1 MHMAQAVNHSLPRRC
16 ARLLVGTCLA
26 LVSTCALPAGNPKVH
41 HDTSNV
47 SLAGI
52 GNTPLP
58 RVYPREEPRPC
69 DQVHVPTQDD
79 MLDLTRDQ
87 IEEIICRAALW
98 LDGFGGHGN
107 VLAARRSHGRLET
120 SYYWS
125 EFSGAETRVRFKVRV
140 ELPALKE
147 RLSAFVGLDND
158 DDFVRGRSEGF
169 ALRSEFPSLD
179 DDDDWLAGLGYG
191 FPSSSRV
198 FKSDLRI
205 GAKRLTDTEFFVQN
219 RFRYLAYSD
228 DNDVVRLREI
238 LFWTNKDGLGSTS
251 GLDWMHVIS
260 ADLLARWDTVGT
272 VSQESEGLDWR
283 SAAWLYY
290 SLGGEKGLALE
301 AFSRGESRHVVPVRE
316 YGLRMLYR
324 HPLFRRRVYME
335 IITGYTWPRVDP
347 TVEREGSFG
356 IGVGLQLPFGPKNA

>member
-1 MHMAQAVNHSLPRRC
+1 MHMARAVNHSLPRRC
-16 ARLLVGTCLA
+16 ARLLVGTG
-26 LVSTCALPAGNPKVH
+26 LVLTANCALPADAEAPEPAAERVPLETYGNHPV
-41 HDTSNV
+41 
-47 SLAGI
+47 
-52 GNTPLP
+52 P
-58 RVYPREEPRPC
+58 RVYPREKPRPC
-69 DQVHVPTQDD
+69 DQVYVPDHDD

-98 LDGFGGHGN
+98 LDGFGGEAN
-107 VLAARRSHGRLET
+107 VLAARRSRGRLET

-125 EFSGAETRVRFKVRV
+125 EFTGSETRVRFKVRV

-169 ALRSEFPSLD
+169 ALRSEFPTLD

-191 FPSSSRV
+191 FPTSSRV
-198 FKSDLRI
+198 FKSDLRV
-205 GAKRLTDTEFFVQN
+205 GAKRLTDTEVFVQN

-228 DNDVVRLREI
+228 DVNVVTLREV
-238 LFWTNKDGLGSTS
+238 LFWTNKDGFGSTS
-251 GLDWMHVIS
+251 GLDWMHVITPE
-260 ADLLARWDTVGT
+260 LLARWDTVGT
-272 VSQESEGLDWR
+272 VTQESAGLDWR

-301 AFSRGESRHVVPVRE
+301 VFSRGETRHLVPVRE

-324 HPLFRRRVYME
+324 HPLFQRRLYLE
-335 IITGYTWPRVDP
+335 FITGYTWPRIDP
-347 TVEREGSFG
+347 LVERDGSYG
-356 IGVGLQLPFGPKNA
+356 VGVGLQLPFGPRDT